1 MAARLTSRPGSS
13 GCVQGGVV
21 AYSDE
26 AKEHLLGV
34 PSSLIEEHG
43 AVSPEVAE
51 ALADGAINRFDAQV
65 GVGITGI
72 AGPDGG
78 TRDKPVGYVCW
89 CVKMDSGRKIAR
101 DIRLPGDRNEIRD
114 RSTTVAM
121 HMLRRLLSG
130 EELPI

>member
-1 MAARLTSRPGSS
+1 
-13 GCVQGGVV
+13 V